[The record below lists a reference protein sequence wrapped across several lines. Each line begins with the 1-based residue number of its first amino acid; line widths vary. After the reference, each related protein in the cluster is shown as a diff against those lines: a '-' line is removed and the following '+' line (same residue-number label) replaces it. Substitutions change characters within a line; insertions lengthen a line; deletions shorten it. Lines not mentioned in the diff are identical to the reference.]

1 MNVQSILDSI
11 KELVKEGNVA
21 RIVVKKGKKEVLSF
35 PLTVGVAGAA
45 IGLLWA
51 RLPLVAAVLVTL
63 GSGCVVEVVKADGE
77 VVNVVDEESG
87 KKVRDFAAQT
97 VEKVKENIPVS
108 IKVDIQEEEEAK
120 AADADAEFAE
130 VVAKEE
136 PKEEVKE
143 EPKEAPK
150 AAPKKAPRKTTA
162 KKAPKDEPKA

>member
-51 RLPLVAAVLVTL
+51 KLPLLAAVLVTL
-63 GSGCVVEVVKADGE
+63 GSGCVVEVVKADGK
-77 VVNVVDEESG
+77 VVNLVDEKSG
-87 KKVRDFAAQT
+87 EKVRDFATKT

-108 IKVDIQEEEEAK
+108 IKVDIQEEEAK

-143 EPKEAPK
+143 EPKEKPK
-150 AAPKKAPRKTTA
+150 AAPKKAPRKTT

>member
-21 RIVVKKGKKEVLSF
+21 RIVVKKGKKEVLSV

-108 IKVDIQEEEEAK
+108 IKVDIQEEEAK

>member
-21 RIVVKKGKKEVLSF
+21 RIVVKKGKKELLSF

-51 RLPLVAAVLVTL
+51 KLPLLAAVLVTL
-63 GSGCVVEVVKADGE
+63 GSGCVVEVVKADGK
-77 VVNVVDEESG
+77 VVNLVDEKSG
-87 KKVRDFAAQT
+87 EKVRDFATKT

-108 IKVDIQEEEEAK
+108 IKVDIQEEEAK

-143 EPKEAPK
+143 EPKEEPK
-150 AAPKKAPRKTTA
+150 AAPKKAPRKTT

>member
-1 MNVQSILDSI
+1 MNAQSILDSI

-21 RIVVKKGKKEVLSF
+21 RIVVKKGKKELLSF

-51 RLPLVAAVLVTL
+51 KLPLLAAVLVTL

-77 VVNVVDEESG
+77 VVNVVDEKSG

-108 IKVDIQEEEEAK
+108 IKVDIQEEEAK

-143 EPKEAPK
+143 EPKEEPK

>member
-1 MNVQSILDSI
+1 MNVQSILDII

-77 VVNVVDEESG
+77 VVNVVDEDSG

-108 IKVDIQEEEEAK
+108 IKVDIQEEEAK

-143 EPKEAPK
+143 EPKEEPK

>member
-108 IKVDIQEEEEAK
+108 IKVDIQDEEAK

-143 EPKEAPK
+143 EPKEKPK

>member
-35 PLTVGVAGAA
+35 HLTVGVAGAA

-77 VVNVVDEESG
+77 VVNVVDEDSG

-108 IKVDIQEEEEAK
+108 IKVDIKEEEAK

-143 EPKEAPK
+143 EPKEEPK
-150 AAPKKAPRKTTA
+150 AAPKKAPRKTTT

>member
-51 RLPLVAAVLVTL
+51 KLPLLAAVLVTL
-63 GSGCVVEVVKADGE
+63 GSGCVVEVVKADGK
-77 VVNVVDEESG
+77 VVNLVDEKSG
-87 KKVRDFAAQT
+87 EKVRDFATKT

-108 IKVDIQEEEEAK
+108 IKVDIQEEEAK

-143 EPKEAPK
+143 EPKEEPK
-150 AAPKKAPRKTTA
+150 ASPKKAPRKTT

>member
-51 RLPLVAAVLVTL
+51 KLPLLAVVLVTL
-63 GSGCVVEVVKADGE
+63 GSGYVVEVVKADGK

-87 KKVRDFAAQT
+87 KKVREFAAQT

-108 IKVDIQEEEEAK
+108 IQVDVQQEEETK
-120 AADADAEFAE
+120 ATDADAEFAE
-130 VVAKEE
+130 VVAKDE
-136 PKEEVKE
+136 PKEEVKA
-143 EPKEAPK
+143 EPKEEPK
-150 AAPKKAPRKTTA
+150 AAPKKAPRKTT

>member
-77 VVNVVDEESG
+77 VVNVVDEDSG

-108 IKVDIQEEEEAK
+108 IKVDIQEEEAK

-143 EPKEAPK
+143 EPKEEPK
-150 AAPKKAPRKTTA
+150 AAPKKASRKTTA

>member
-108 IKVDIQEEEEAK
+108 IKVDIQEEEAK

-143 EPKEAPK
+143 EPKEKPK
-150 AAPKKAPRKTTA
+150 AASKKAPRKTTA

>member
-97 VEKVKENIPVS
+97 VEKVKENIPVN
-108 IKVDIQEEEEAK
+108 IKVDIQEEEAK

>member
-108 IKVDIQEEEEAK
+108 IKVDIQEEEAK

-136 PKEEVKE
+136 PKDEVKE
-143 EPKEAPK
+143 EPKEKPK

>member
-51 RLPLVAAVLVTL
+51 RLPLLAAVLVTL

-77 VVNVVDEESG
+77 VVNVVNEDSG

-97 VEKVKENIPVS
+97 VEKVKESIPVS
-108 IKVDIQEEEEAK
+108 IKVDIQEEEAK

-143 EPKEAPK
+143 EPKEEPK
-150 AAPKKAPRKTTA
+150 AAPKKAPRKTT
-162 KKAPKDEPKA
+162 KKAPKEEPKE

>member
-77 VVNVVDEESG
+77 VVNVVDEDSG

-108 IKVDIQEEEEAK
+108 IKVDIQEEESK

-130 VVAKEE
+130 AVAKEE

>member
-108 IKVDIQEEEEAK
+108 IKVDIQEEEAK

-143 EPKEAPK
+143 EPK
-150 AAPKKAPRKTTA
+150 AAPKKAPSKTTT

>member
-77 VVNVVDEESG
+77 VDNVVDEDSG

-108 IKVDIQEEEEAK
+108 IKVDIQEEEAK

-150 AAPKKAPRKTTA
+150 AAPKKSPRKTTA

>member
-97 VEKVKENIPVS
+97 VEKVKENIPVR
-108 IKVDIQEEEEAK
+108 IKVDIQEEEAK

-143 EPKEAPK
+143 EPKEKPK

>member
-11 KELVKEGNVA
+11 KELVKEGNVS

-51 RLPLVAAVLVTL
+51 KLPLLAVVLVTL
-63 GSGCVVEVVKADGE
+63 GSGYVVEVVKADGK

-87 KKVRDFAAQT
+87 KKVREFAAQT

-108 IKVDIQEEEEAK
+108 IKVDVQQEEETK

-130 VVAKEE
+130 VVDAGDE
-136 PKEEVKE
+136 PKE
-143 EPKEAPK
+143 
-150 AAPKKAPRKTTA
+150 
-162 KKAPKDEPKA
+162 

>member
-21 RIVVKKGKKEVLSF
+21 RIVVKKGKKELLSF

-51 RLPLVAAVLVTL
+51 KLPLLAAVLVTL
-63 GSGCVVEVVKADGE
+63 GSGCVVEVVKADGK
-77 VVNVVDEESG
+77 VVNVVDEKSG
-87 KKVRDFAAQT
+87 EKVRDFATKT

-108 IKVDIQEEEEAK
+108 IKVDIQEEEAK

-143 EPKEAPK
+143 EPKEEPK
-150 AAPKKAPRKTTA
+150 AAPKKAPRKTT
-162 KKAPKDEPKA
+162 KKAPKEEPKA

>member
-21 RIVVKKGKKEVLSF
+21 RIVVKKGKKELLSF

-51 RLPLVAAVLVTL
+51 KLPLLAAVLVTL
-63 GSGCVVEVVKADGE
+63 GSGCVVEVVKADGK
-77 VVNVVDEESG
+77 VVNLVDEKSG
-87 KKVRDFAAQT
+87 EKVRDFATKT

-108 IKVDIQEEEEAK
+108 IKVDIQEEEAK

-143 EPKEAPK
+143 EPKEEPK
-150 AAPKKAPRKTTA
+150 AAPKKAPRKTT
-162 KKAPKDEPKA
+162 KKAPKEEPKA

>member
-87 KKVRDFAAQT
+87 KKVRDFATKTA
-97 VEKVKENIPVS
+97 EKVKENIPVS
-108 IKVDIQEEEEAK
+108 IKVDIQEEEAK

-143 EPKEAPK
+143 EPKEKPK

>member
-108 IKVDIQEEEEAK
+108 IKVDIQEEEAK

-143 EPKEAPK
+143 EPK
-150 AAPKKAPRKTTA
+150 
-162 KKAPKDEPKA
+162 

>member
-51 RLPLVAAVLVTL
+51 KLPLLAAVLVTL
-63 GSGCVVEVVKADGE
+63 GSGCVVEVVKADGK
-77 VVNVVDEESG
+77 VVNLVDEKSG
-87 KKVRDFAAQT
+87 EKVRDFATKT

-108 IKVDIQEEEEAK
+108 IKVDIQEEEAK

-143 EPKEAPK
+143 EPKEKPK

>member
-21 RIVVKKGKKEVLSF
+21 RIVVKKGKKELLSF

-51 RLPLVAAVLVTL
+51 KLPLLAAVLVTL
-63 GSGCVVEVVKADGE
+63 GSGCVVEVVKADGK
-77 VVNVVDEESG
+77 VVNLVDEKSG
-87 KKVRDFAAQT
+87 EKVRDFATKT
-97 VEKVKENIPVS
+97 VEKVKESIPVS
-108 IKVDIQEEEEAK
+108 IKVDVEEAK

-143 EPKEAPK
+143 EPKEKPK
-150 AAPKKAPRKTTA
+150 TALKKAPRKTTA

>member
-11 KELVKEGNVA
+11 EELVKEGNVA
-21 RIVVKKGKKEVLSF
+21 RIVVKKGKKELLSF

-51 RLPLVAAVLVTL
+51 KLPLLAAVLVTL
-63 GSGCVVEVVKADGE
+63 GSGCVVEVVKADGK
-77 VVNVVDEESG
+77 VVNLVDEKSG
-87 KKVRDFAAQT
+87 EKVRDFATKT

-108 IKVDIQEEEEAK
+108 IKVDIQEEEAK

-143 EPKEAPK
+143 EPKEEPK
-150 AAPKKAPRKTTA
+150 AAPKKAPRKTT

>member
-21 RIVVKKGKKEVLSF
+21 RIVVKKGKKELLSF

-51 RLPLVAAVLVTL
+51 KLPLLAAVLVTL
-63 GSGCVVEVVKADGE
+63 GSGCVVEVVKADGK
-77 VVNVVDEESG
+77 VVNLVDEKSG
-87 KKVRDFAAQT
+87 EKVRDFATKT

-108 IKVDIQEEEEAK
+108 IKVDIQEEEAK

-143 EPKEAPK
+143 EPKEKPK

>member
-35 PLTVGVAGAA
+35 PLTVVVAGAA

-77 VVNVVDEESG
+77 VVNVVDEDSG

-108 IKVDIQEEEEAK
+108 IKVDIQEEEAK

-143 EPKEAPK
+143 EPKEEPK

>member
-77 VVNVVDEESG
+77 VVNVVDEDSG

-108 IKVDIQEEEEAK
+108 IKVDIQEEEAK

-130 VVAKEE
+130 VVAEEE

>member
-21 RIVVKKGKKEVLSF
+21 RIVVKKGKKELLSF

-51 RLPLVAAVLVTL
+51 KLPLLAAVLVTL
-63 GSGCVVEVVKADGE
+63 GSGCVVEVVKADGK
-77 VVNVVDEESG
+77 VVNVVDEKSG
-87 KKVRDFAAQT
+87 EKVRDFATKT

-108 IKVDIQEEEEAK
+108 IKVDIQEEEAK

-143 EPKEAPK
+143 EPKEKPK
-150 AAPKKAPRKTTA
+150 AAPKKAPRKTT

>member
-108 IKVDIQEEEEAK
+108 IKVDIQEEESK

-150 AAPKKAPRKTTA
+150 AAPKKAPRKTTT

>member
-51 RLPLVAAVLVTL
+51 KLPLLAAVLVTL
-63 GSGCVVEVVKADGE
+63 GSGCVVEVVKADCK
-77 VVNVVDEESG
+77 VVNLVDEKSG
-87 KKVRDFAAQT
+87 EKVRDFATKT

-108 IKVDIQEEEEAK
+108 IKVDIQEEEAK

-143 EPKEAPK
+143 EPKEKPK

>member
-108 IKVDIQEEEEAK
+108 IKVDIQEEEAK

-143 EPKEAPK
+143 EPKEASK

>member
-108 IKVDIQEEEEAK
+108 IKVDIQEEESK

>member
-77 VVNVVDEESG
+77 VINVVDEESG

-108 IKVDIQEEEEAK
+108 IKVDIQEEEAK

-143 EPKEAPK
+143 EPKEKPK

>member
-108 IKVDIQEEEEAK
+108 IKVDIQEEEGK

-143 EPKEAPK
+143 EPKEKPK

>member
-77 VVNVVDEESG
+77 VVNVVDEKSG
-87 KKVRDFAAQT
+87 EKVRDFATKT

-108 IKVDIQEEEEAK
+108 IKVDIQEEEAK

-143 EPKEAPK
+143 EPKEKPK

>member
-108 IKVDIQEEEEAK
+108 IKVDIQEEEAK

-143 EPKEAPK
+143 EPKEKPK

-162 KKAPKDEPKA
+162 KKAPKDESKA

>member
-108 IKVDIQEEEEAK
+108 IKVDIQEEEAK

-130 VVAKEE
+130 VVAEEE